1 MKCPD
6 CNKELS
12 ISKDTESIVFHCSF
26 CGLSEIIYAEEVE
39 EAYESLIKKK
49 SIRKQAIKQ
58 SDQEKAEGT
67 PLIARK
73 TAADKQKM
81 IETGG
86 YDPENLP
93 SSVKRIITNPDIELV
108 YYQYL
113 KQKSPIISE
122 KVLSLP
128 PALYDFLLKN
138 NLSSLYEFQVQAF
151 EAIVENNDVVI
162 VAPTGTGKTE
172 AFLLPILSKIWNESP
187 HPLQRKGLSTLV
199 IYPTKALAKD
209 QEKKIKRY
217 GSTLGITCEIYDGDT
232 PQKMREKILE
242 NPPDILITNPDM
254 LHYHLRNPDFR
265 GIIRNVK
272 SVIIDE
278 IHVAIGAF
286 GSNLY
291 FILKRLQRMV
301 KEKIQFIGSSAT
313 IGNAKEFA
321 SKLFERDVTEIKV
334 KEARKAPTHLL
345 ISVPWGVSQYTITSE
360 IARQLVTSGHKT
372 LCFQNSHKN
381 AEIINLLLRSAK
393 IDSSVHRAGLTKEYR
408 NKVETKFRNGE
419 LSVLV
424 STPTLELG
432 IDIGDVD
439 GVVSSLVDITSFTQ
453 RLGRA
458 GRKGQESVGSLVL
471 RNDDPISTYY
481 SLYPETYFE
490 DIRKGYVEP
499 KNEIVSYYQILAAA
513 LEKPFEI
520 TEFPENQNIIK
531 KIENDGL
538 IKKTQKNIFR
548 IKTKPEV
555 IRILRNYSIRGIGD
569 TLKIQNEKGRS
580 IGERS
585 MPMAARELHPGAIYL
600 HGGNHYRSL
609 SFKYDS
615 RFGGGII
622 EVKKIQPLNLKTTA
636 MRYAI
641 PTIIKINER
650 KNVQGIDII
659 YCDLEITE
667 NVFGYT
673 VSDIYTNKIK
683 EVKDLETPIT
693 YTFPTKGFMLTMP
706 KPSELPL
713 EFPDISEKILFGGT
727 FHAIEHV
734 LIESSSM
741 LTGGGGSEI
750 GGISMDDSGAIFVY
764 DGAKG
769 GSGLSKLLYNR
780 IDEGFNRSL
789 KILEGCNCKNVDGC
803 PRCTYSYQCGNNN
816 QPLNKIGA
824 IESFKMLGKVKLKII
839 EDYHDYQAYV

>member
-1 MKCPD
+1 M
-6 CNKELS
+6 
-12 ISKDTESIVFHCSF
+12 VFHCGF
-26 CGLSEIIYAEEVE
+26 CGLNETIYSEETK
-39 EAYESLIKKK
+39 EAYDSLLKKRT
-49 SIRKQAIKQ
+49 IRKQAIKQ
-58 SDQEKAEGT
+58 SNQEKPEGT

-73 TAADKQKM
+73 TAEDKQKM
-81 IETGG
+81 IEEGG

-108 YYQYL
+108 YYRFL
-113 KQKSPIISE
+113 KQKSPT
-122 KVLSLP
+122 LSKKEIALP
-128 PALYDFLLKN
+128 PALIDYLAKN
-138 NLSSLYEFQVQAF
+138 NLSSLYEFQSQAF
-151 EAIVENNDVVI
+151 DAISEDSDVVI

-172 AFLLPILSKIWNESP
+172 AFLLPILSKIWNVSP

-217 GSTLGITCEIYDGDT
+217 GNVLSITCEIYDGDT

-254 LHYHLRNPDFR
+254 LHYHLRNPTFR
-265 GIIRNVK
+265 GIIRNLK
-272 SVIIDE
+272 AVIIDE

-291 FILKRLQRMV
+291 FILKRLQRLV

-321 SKLFERDVTEIKV
+321 SKLFDRDVVEVKV

-360 IARQLVTSGHKT
+360 IARQLVMSGHKT

-381 AEIINLLLRSAK
+381 AEIINLLLRSAR
-393 IDSSVHRAGLTKEYR
+393 IDSSVHRAGLTKEFR
-408 NKVETKFRNGE
+408 NNVETKFRNGD
-419 LSVLV
+419 LSALV

-458 GRKGQESVGSLVL
+458 GRKGQESVGTLVL

-499 KNEIVSYYQILAAA
+499 KNEIVSYYQILAAT
-513 LEKPFEI
+513 LENPLEI
-520 TEFPENQNIIK
+520 TEFPENQDIIK
-531 KIENDGL
+531 KLESEGL
-538 IKKTQKNIFR
+538 IKRTQTNSYR

-555 IRILRNYSIRGIGD
+555 VRTLRSYSIRGIGD
-569 TLKIQNEKGRS
+569 TLKIQTEKGKS

-609 SFKYDS
+609 SFNFDS
-615 RFGGGII
+615 RFGGGKI
-622 EVKKIQPLNLKTTA
+622 EVKRIQPLNLKTTA

-641 PTIIKINER
+641 PTIIKITER

-667 NVFGYT
+667 NVIGYT
-673 VSDIYTNKIK
+673 LSDIYTNKIK
-683 EVKDLETPIT
+683 EVKDLENPIT
-693 YTFPTKGFMLTMP
+693 YTFPTKGFMFSMP
-706 KPSELPL
+706 RPPNLPSK
-713 EFPDISEKILFGGT
+713 FPDISEKILFGGT
-727 FHAIEHV
+727 FHAVEHV

-741 LTGGGGSEI
+741 LTGGGSSEI

-780 IDEGFNRSL
+780 IEEGFNRSL
-789 KILEGCNCKNVDGC
+789 KILEGCDCKSVDGC

-816 QPLNKIGA
+816 QPLSKVGA

-839 EDYHDYQAYV
+839 EDYQDYQAYV